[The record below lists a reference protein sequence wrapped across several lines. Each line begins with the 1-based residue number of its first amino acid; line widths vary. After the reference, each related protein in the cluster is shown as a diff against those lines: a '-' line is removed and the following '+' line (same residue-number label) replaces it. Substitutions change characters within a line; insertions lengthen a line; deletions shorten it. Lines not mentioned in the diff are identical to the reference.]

1 MLPKVA
7 RVLNPNDVHLVIGV
21 VIPQVR
27 HYVQLDLR
35 LVLKLLLVPDD
46 FDGNKLA
53 SLVILAL
60 DGLTE
65 AAFPQKIQHFEPK
78 R

>member
-1 MLPKVA
+1 V
-7 RVLNPNDVHLVIGV
+7 G
-21 VIPQVR
+21 
-27 HYVQLDLR
+27 HYVQLNLR

-46 FDGNKLA
+46 FDGNKLT

-65 AAFPQKIQHFEPK
+65 AAFPQKIQHFEPE